1 MSLRIEKRVT
11 VNARVERVWEFLTDL
26 PRVAR
31 CLPGAEVTRQIDE
44 RSYEATITI
53 KVGPVT
59 ARYKGQVRFEKLNE
73 EEHEA
78 ELVGRGQDVQGK
90 GGAEMRMVSRLQPL
104 EFGETEVIVI
114 SDVSLSGRLAQFGRG
129 MIQDISEQVFQQFT
143 AAMRQQ
149 LEGRV
154 SHRPSAAE
162 GPAAEALNVGSLGV
176 KAVGRSVG
184 RFVSKIFGSS
194 GGSAP

>member
-1 MSLRIEKRVT
+1 MSLRIEKKVT

-44 RSYEATITI
+44 RSYGATITI
-53 KVGPVT
+53 KVGLVS
-59 ARYKGQVRFEKLNE
+59 ARYKGQVRFEKLNQ
-73 EEHEA
+73 EEHEV

-90 GGAEMRMVSRLQPL
+90 GGAEMRMVSRLRPL

-143 AAMRQQ
+143 AAMRHQ
-149 LEGRV
+149 LEGRA

-162 GPAAEALNVGSLGV
+162 GPAAEALNVGSLGIR
-176 KAVGRSVG
+176 AMGRSVG
-184 RFVSKIFGSS
+184 RFVSRIFGNS